1 MSRRNNRTASLLDP
15 YLRTPHESSLT
26 LLTSTLDAS
35 ANWLVAQ
42 CISGALDGVAG
53 VLGEEVGRS
62 GDGGADAE
70 GGDGAAVVLVSWM
83 RDWEGWRGEVRRG
96 GGLDLARLAQRKRFA
111 FVDGLSSLFGS
122 SAAPE
127 AADRTTATPNRRT
140 AGPLRAVTTTA
151 SIPNRGPLPIRQLPG
166 PTVAAT
172 TTPDIKPP
180 PHTQTPNQNGT
191 LVLENPTL
199 ANLHD
204 AVTAAISA
212 LAPAPIHLILDSPD
226 LLLASES
233 TVTTELYTCLMR
245 LRSVVHS
252 TTLVCAADPPLLR
265 VAPDASGAGLLTPL
279 EEQQAAFV
287 LQAAHQARWV
297 LSVRGLDTGV
307 AKDVSGVVRVTKG
320 GGWEEGGVGAD
331 GMEMEALYYV
341 QADGGVR
348 VFERG
353 GGSVG

>member
-70 GGDGAAVVLVSWM
+70 GGDGAAVVL
-83 RDWEGWRGEVRRG
+83 
-96 GGLDLARLAQRKRFA
+96 GLDLARLAQRKRFT
-111 FVDGLSSLFGS
+111 FVDGLSNLFGS
-122 SAAPE
+122 SATPE
-127 AADRTTATPNRRT
+127 APDRTTATPDRRT